1 MSGGVV
7 CGFWDE
13 AARLA
18 GLGWQLGETAGG
30 VVMRGDS
37 LTPASPEIV
46 AGDESVRLDLTAGD
60 ERVEAELTPQHDG
73 APANGDGNETSPCG
87 ATVRVAGQR
96 RVIECR
102 GYLTRWAAD
111 PLHEAGLLRHL
122 AMPAADGGVLV
133 VLARAKAGEGF
144 AEEHSSALLFD
155 AEGTASPYPHA
166 FLSTQYDEDGRQT
179 RAGLELWSS
188 DEAAPP
194 IRAAGTLLGEVAE
207 GDGVSAAILRTS
219 AEGTTGLGGYLI
231 WRA

>member
-1 MSGGVV
+1 MSGGLV

-18 GLGWQLGETAGG
+18 GLGWQLGEASGG
-30 VVMRGDS
+30 VVMRGDTV
-37 LTPASPEIV
+37 TPTSAEIDG
-46 AGDESVRLDLTAGD
+46 GDESVRLELKSGD
-60 ERVEAELTPQHDG
+60 ERIEAELTPRHEG

-122 AMPAADGGVLV
+122 AMPVADGGVLV

-144 AEEHSSALLFD
+144 AEEHSSALLLD
-155 AEGTASPYPHA
+155 AEGGASSYPHA
-166 FLSTQYDEDGRQT
+166 FLSTQYDGEGRQT

-188 DEAAPP
+188 DEEAPP

-219 AEGTTGLGGYLI
+219 AAGATGFGGYLI